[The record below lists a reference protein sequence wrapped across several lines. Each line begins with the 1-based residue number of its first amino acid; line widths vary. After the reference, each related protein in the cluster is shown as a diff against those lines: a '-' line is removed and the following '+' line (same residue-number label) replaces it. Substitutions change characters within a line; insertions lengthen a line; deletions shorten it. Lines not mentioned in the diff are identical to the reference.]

1 MKRTDTGWGCAMVDM
16 AVPQPADANHHCR
29 ILIVEDDC
37 SIASLIADVLEDE
50 IGVSTVTLH
59 NGAEA
64 IRFLAQQEVS
74 LVVLDYQLPGANG
87 IQICDA
93 MRHLA
98 PARETPV
105 LFVTA
110 NAEQADFRTRGLP
123 YIRKPFDLTEF
134 LTTVEQCLQHS
145 QATTASAVL

>member
-1 MKRTDTGWGCAMVDM
+1 MNTVL
-16 AVPQPADANHHCR
+16 PQPNCPNHDCR
-29 ILIVEDDC
+29 VLIVEDDC

-50 IGVSTVTLH
+50 IGVTTVTLH

-64 IRFLAQQEVS
+64 IRFLAQQQVS

-87 IQICDA
+87 IQVCDA
-93 MRHLA
+93 MRHLSS
-98 PARETPV
+98 ARETPV

-110 NAEQADFRTRGLP
+110 NAEQADFQTRGLR

-134 LTTVEQCLQHS
+134 LSTVEGCLPHPQ
-145 QATTASAVL
+145 TANARAVV

>member
-1 MKRTDTGWGCAMVDM
+1 MGGTIIAYFLSRTGSDADETDGYRVGMCDGRHGSTATGC
-16 AVPQPADANHHCR
+16 ANHHCR

-98 PARETPV
+98 SARETPV

-110 NAEQADFRTRGLP
+110 NAEQADFQHAG
-123 YIRKPFDLTEF
+123 
-134 LTTVEQCLQHS
+134 TTIYS
-145 QATTASAVL
+145 QAL

>member
-1 MKRTDTGWGCAMVDM
+1 MVHTVMRQPDYLDT
-16 AVPQPADANHHCR
+16 HCR
-29 ILIVEDDC
+29 VLIVEDDC

-50 IGVSTVTLH
+50 IGVATVTLH

-64 IRFLAQQEVS
+64 IRFLAQQQVS

-87 IQICDA
+87 IQVCDA
-93 MRHLA
+93 MRRLVSA
-98 PARETPV
+98 QETPV

-110 NAEQADFRTRGLP
+110 NAEQAGFRTRGLP

-134 LTTVEQCLQHS
+134 LDTVKHCLRQP
-145 QATTASAVL
+145 QTATTSLVS